1 MSRAYRHTARRV
13 RERYGLRLS
22 WRDYHRLARQIYDH
36 LPKLDALPA
45 RGNRL
50 IVEYPHHGHPVRWIY
65 CPRERRLCTALAPLR
80 RTA

>member
-22 WRDYHRLARQIYDH
+22 WRDYHRLARQIH
-36 LPKLDALPA
+36 ERLPELDAERVHL
-45 RGNRL
+45 NRL
-50 IVEYPHHGHPVRWIY
+50 IVEYPHHGRPVRWIY
-65 CPRERRLCTALAPLR
+65 CPRERRLCTALAPR